1 MKILALDL
9 GDRWIGAAL
18 SDALKITCKP
28 LETVE
33 LANITTFLSTILQ
46 KEPITTI
53 VIGNPKT
60 MKGNESDQT
69 KKIHDQKKQLEE
81 QFTQSAAGP
90 LTWILWDERLSSK
103 RASTVQNNKTD
114 AESKKKSHS
123 LAAAFILQSYLD
135 FLAFNAPQQDNLDY

>member
-9 GDRWIGAAL
+9 GDRWIGVAI

-33 LANITTFLSTILQ
+33 LDHLTSFLTILLQ
-46 KEPITTI
+46 KEPISTI

-60 MKGNESDQT
+60 MKGAESEQT
-69 KKIHDQKKQLEE
+69 KKIHTHKNILAT
-81 QFTQSAAGP
+81 QFPESIYGAIS
-90 LTWILWDERLSSK
+90 WILWDERLSSK
-103 RASTVQNNKTD
+103 RALDIQNYKSD
-114 AESKKKSHS
+114 AASKKKSHS

-135 FLAFNAPQQDNLDY
+135 YLAFNAPQDT